1 MAALDYISFGD
12 FEVPPLDLSA
22 FSVPTR
28 TQDPAWELESECSDT
43 TSGKGAD
50 EESDATL
57 PQQEAAS
64 SSDLSNLNGGHKS
77 SNSHTE
83 QHSPSIQKVGKQEP
97 LPGPSE
103 HQTILSAPDTATLK
117 PSSGPAADPVVVSM
131 AEKPNTGNTAPSKTI
146 QANQEAKEI
155 SITSDGCYYLSVD
168 ASRLQTSKQLR
179 AAVCRKLGLASDTKL
194 LIYLITDDG
203 VTGEEALAD
212 GAFVKE
218 VLFPRDHS
226 LAKFLVLQ
234 DTHQH
239 AGPQRSSEAGLP
251 TGSTIPAVKQGQ
263 RISNHYGSDPL
274 ALYMV
279 QTHDTQARDS
289 TLPPYKPTQSY
300 SAGISGV
307 GLKIDTPAKNR
318 TKDLSTTRPESK
330 DVPPSKMGHVQS
342 FPSFSSPGMP
352 TSSCP
357 TAPGS
362 SVQQS
367 IKDRYQFLRTGS
379 PPTLEA
385 FKSSLPKPNTPVP
398 RQSRREVPDE
408 DEQIKIRDGSR
419 ARNVP
424 VDFVSGE
431 LCDHCQTLGH
441 QRFHC
446 NVCNYV
452 FCDPC
457 WMLQFPHRV
466 PRSGPGVLPH
476 EKTDVHIAK
485 KISNVFSPQSKEE
498 QREKLHMDDIDTT
511 WFGVVREGHERPMFQ
526 DYGRYATLVATV
538 KEMRLGTIS
547 SLSTTSA
554 TEEALYPSLV
564 SFVGQTGAGKSSLI
578 KLLIDLKS
586 DEDEPFETP
595 VVGAAGSDVATSEDV
610 HLYLDPDSSS
620 SESQAPL
627 LFADCEGLEGGE
639 RDPAGAKFKRKMA
652 SVQNGAYGGLRKPTS
667 ERELAWA
674 DTPKKQSR
682 DFAVAH
688 LYPRLLYTFSDVI
701 VFVLK
706 NPRYV
711 LCRAGEELEL
721 LRGSCAVS
729 RNWHPRSH
737 ISHNLLKKA
746 QNTGTSPLGLSSP
759 SFCGHGCAY
768 LQEH

>member
-1 MAALDYISFGD
+1 MAAFNYISFGD
-12 FEVPPLDLSA
+12 FEVPPLDLTA

-28 TQDPAWELESECSDT
+28 TQNPDWGTGSECSDT
-43 TSGKGAD
+43 ASGKDAD
-50 EESDATL
+50 KEPDTAL

-64 SSDLSNLNGGHKS
+64 SSDASNLIGERKP

-83 QHSPSIQKVGKQEP
+83 HHGSSRHRFGEQEP

-117 PSSGPAADPVVVSM
+117 LSSGSAIDPVVVSM
-131 AEKPNTGNTAPSKTI
+131 AKKSNTGNTTPSKTV
-146 QANQEAKEI
+146 QANQEVKEI
-155 SITSDGCYYLSVD
+155 SITSDGCYYLSIDV
-168 ASRLQTSKQLR
+168 SRLQTAKQLL

-212 GAFVKE
+212 GAFVTE
-218 VLFPRDHS
+218 VLFPHDHS
-226 LAKFLVLQ
+226 VAKFLILQ
-234 DTHQH
+234 DTYQH

-251 TGSTIPAVKQGQ
+251 TRGPIPAVKQGQ
-263 RISNHYGSDPL
+263 HMSNHYGRDSL
-274 ALYMV
+274 ALYMI
-279 QTHDTQARDS
+279 QTHDNQARDS
-289 TLPPYKPTQSY
+289 TLLPYKPTQSY
-300 SAGISGV
+300 NADLSGT
-307 GLKIDTPAKNR
+307 GLKIDTPARNHAKEV
-318 TKDLSTTRPESK
+318 STTSTESK
-330 DVPPSKMGHVQS
+330 GVLPSKMGHGQS
-342 FPSFSSPGMP
+342 IPSSSAPGMQ
-352 TSSCP
+352 TSPCP
-357 TAPGS
+357 TFPGSRS

-367 IKDRYQFLRTGS
+367 VKDRYQFLRTGS

-385 FKSSLPKPNTPVP
+385 FKSSLPKPNTPAP
-398 RQSRREVPDE
+398 RQSRREVVPDE
-408 DEQIKIRDGSR
+408 DEQIRIRDGSR

-424 VDFVSGE
+424 VDFVSSE
-431 LCDHCQTLGH
+431 LCDHCQTCGRE
-441 QRFHC
+441 RFHC

-485 KISNVFSPQSKEE
+485 TISKVLSPQSKEE

-538 KEMRLGTIS
+538 KEMRLGSIS
-547 SLSTTSA
+547 SLSTNSA
-554 TEEALYPSLV
+554 TEEALYPSLI

-595 VVGAAGSDVATSEDV
+595 VVGAAGADVATSEDV
-610 HLYLDPDSSS
+610 HLYLDPVSSS
-620 SESQAPL
+620 IASQAPL

-639 RDPAGAKFKRKMA
+639 RDPAGAKFKKKMA
-652 SVQNGAYGGLRKPTS
+652 SAQNNAYGGLRKPTS

-711 LCRAGEELEL
+711 LCSAGDGSKLP
-721 LRGSCAVS
+721 RG
-729 RNWHPRSH
+729 R
-737 ISHNLLKKA
+737 
-746 QNTGTSPLGLSSP
+746 
-759 SFCGHGCAY
+759 
-768 LQEH
+768 

>member
-1 MAALDYISFGD
+1 MAAFNYISFGD
-12 FEVPPLDLSA
+12 FEVPPLDLPA

-28 TQDPAWELESECSDT
+28 TQNPDWDTGSECSDT
-43 TSGKGAD
+43 ASGKDAD
-50 EESDATL
+50 EETDTAL
-57 PQQEAAS
+57 PQQGAAS
-64 SSDLSNLNGGHKS
+64 SNDLSDLIGERKP

-83 QHSPSIQKVGKQEP
+83 QHGSSRNKFGEQKH
-97 LPGPSE
+97 LLGPSE
-103 HQTILSAPDTATLK
+103 HQTIPSDAGTATLK
-117 PSSGPAADPVVVSM
+117 PSSGPLADPVVVSV
-131 AEKPNTGNTAPSKTI
+131 AEKPDTGKPTPSKTI
-146 QANQEAKEI
+146 QANQEVKEI
-155 SITSDGCYYLSVD
+155 SITSDGSYYLSVD
-168 ASRLQTSKQLR
+168 ASRLQTAKQLR
-179 AAVCRKLGLASDTKL
+179 AAVCRKLGLATDTNL

-203 VTGEEALAD
+203 VTGDEALAD

-234 DTHQH
+234 DAHQH
-239 AGPQRSSEAGLP
+239 AGPQQRSEAGLP
-251 TGSTIPAVKQGQ
+251 IGSPVPAVKQGQ
-263 RISNHYGSDPL
+263 HMSNHYGSNPP

-279 QTHDTQARDS
+279 QTHNTQTRDS

-300 SAGISGV
+300 NAGLSGT
-307 GLKIDTPAKNR
+307 GLKIDTPAKIHA
-318 TKDLSTTRPESK
+318 KEPSTTSNESK
-330 DVPPSKMGHVQS
+330 GVPASKMGHGQS
-342 FPSFSSPGMP
+342 TPSSSAPGMQ

-357 TAPGS
+357 TFPGSRS

-367 IKDRYQFLRTGS
+367 VNDRYQFLRTGS

-385 FKSSLPKPNTPVP
+385 FKNSLPKPNTPAP
-398 RQSRREVPDE
+398 RQSRREAVPDD

-431 LCDHCQTLGH
+431 LCDHCQTCGH
-441 QRFHC
+441 ERFHC

-485 KISNVFSPQSKEE
+485 KISKVFSPQSKEE

-538 KEMRLGTIS
+538 KEMRLGSIS
-547 SLSTTSA
+547 TLSTNSA
-554 TEEALYPSLV
+554 TEEALYPSLI

-595 VVGAAGSDVATSEDV
+595 VVGAAGADVATSEDV

-639 RDPAGAKFKRKMA
+639 RDPAGAKFKKKMA
-652 SVQNGAYGGLRKPTS
+652 STQNNAYGGLRKPTS

-711 LCRAGEELEL
+711 RWRVQFAKRKLRSVAQVVPTPSIKPWSTGASPTHNYIAIETATVQL
-721 LRGSCAVS
+721 L
-729 RNWHPRSH
+729 W
-737 ISHNLLKKA
+737 
-746 QNTGTSPLGLSSP
+746 
-759 SFCGHGCAY
+759 
-768 LQEH
+768 